1 MQGSLIM
8 RRYEAVNC
16 YEATYSV
23 WVQTLS
29 YGRRGL
35 GLPAVDLEPVVSG
48 LVKEDADMWAL
59 GTAHVMLSSGNW
71 RIVKDT
77 MRDDKANKAKERVIV
92 VEDELAAKR
101 SILVALDFVQKDGTV
116 TIEATPLN
124 MPVPKGDK
132 TKRSTRTAKSR
143 RKVIRRR

>member
-1 MQGSLIM
+1 M

-23 WVQTLS
+23 WVQTLT

-35 GLPAVDLEPVVSG
+35 GLPALDLEPVVSG
-48 LVKEDADMWAL
+48 LVKEDADMWAR
-59 GTAHVMLSSGNW
+59 GAAHVMLSSGNW
-71 RIVKDT
+71 RIVEDT
-77 MRDDKANKAKERVIV
+77 MHDDKAKNRVIV

-116 TIEATPLN
+116 IEPTALN
-124 MPVPKGDK
+124 IPVPKGDK
-132 TKRSTRTAKSR
+132 EKRSTRTAKSR
-143 RKVIRRR
+143 RKLIHRRP